1 MAPYE
6 MKKVTITVSDDLY
19 RWLRAKAGENDRS
32 VSSWL
37 AGLIEGMRRHEDDY
51 EVAMRRYLAMKPRKL
66 GWPGGSKPTRNE
78 LHDRSG
84 LR

>member
-1 MAPYE
+1 
-6 MKKVTITVSDDLY
+6 MKNITITLSDDLY
-19 RWLRAKAGENDRS
+19 QWLRIKAAEDDRS
-32 VSSWL
+32 VSRWL
-37 AGLIEGMRRHEDDY
+37 AELVEGMRRDEDGY
-51 EVAMRRYLAMKPRKL
+51 EIAMRRYLAMKPRKL